1 MLLACTLH
9 VRELACRP
17 LSHAPALPLQM
28 GQFAQNPGRGGF
40 GTQLGGNLAGQS
52 ARGAF
57 PGGTGLNSS
66 LAQGRPGA
74 GIPGLNNVLGGALQ
88 RGGTPN
94 LQGAGMPFAGG
105 QRSLSGSGSL
115 NMSGLSMGG
124 LGGGLG
130 LQGSPGR
137 AGPGQAGLGPNSYN
151 PSADLLS
158 MMGKAGPGA
167 NMPRDQLAGLA
178 NATNNAFGVGGPAQ
192 QQGQTQ
198 QAQAQHPGLG
208 AQQHPGA
215 GQQQAPT
222 QAQQQQQSS
231 LLGSGQHGL
240 ATSGAQDDQPVF
252 NQAEFP
258 ALGGGGNARGP
269 GQGQAG
275 QVGAPAFLR
284 LSGTLAGRSS
294 SATCNSRTAMA
305 GRQWG

>member
-1 MLLACTLH
+1 MMLRVRCCTPAIDGTLVVFCPHLMLLVCTLH
-9 VRELACRP
+9 VYELACCP
-17 LSHAPALPLQM
+17 LSHALALPLQM

-57 PGGTGLNSS
+57 PGGTGMNSS
-66 LAQGRPGA
+66 LGPGRPGT
-74 GIPGLNNVLGGALQ
+74 GIPGLNVLGGALQ
-88 RGGTPN
+88 RGNTPSI
-94 LQGAGMPFAGG
+94 QGAGMPFAGG

-115 NMSGLSMGG
+115 TMSGLSMGG

-137 AGPGQAGLGPNSYN
+137 AGAGQAGLGPNSYN

-178 NATNNAFGVGGPAQ
+178 NATNNAFGMGGPAQ

-208 AQQHPGA
+208 QQQHPGA
-215 GQQQAPT
+215 GQQQAPG

-240 ATSGAQDDQPVF
+240 AASGAQDDQPVF

-269 GQGQAG
+269 GQGQGQAG
-275 QVGAPAFLR
+275 QVGA
-284 LSGTLAGRSS
+284 
-294 SATCNSRTAMA
+294 TAS
-305 GRQWG
+305 